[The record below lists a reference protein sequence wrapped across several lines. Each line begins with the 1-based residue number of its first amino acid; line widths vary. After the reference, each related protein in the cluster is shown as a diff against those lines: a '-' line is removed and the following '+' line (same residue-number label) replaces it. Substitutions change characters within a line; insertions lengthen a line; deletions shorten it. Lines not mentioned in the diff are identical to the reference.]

1 MIIQRVQRGKVGREV
16 DITEQELDGFL
27 ATEGAVKELS
37 PELFVRQILVSDQ
50 NKANSLLMDI
60 DNGADFANLAKES
73 STSSNASSG
82 GEMGWRNLAD
92 LPSLFADALKNKKKG
107 YISPPLKG
115 GSGYFILKLEDKRGD
130 LVRFEEQWNVRH
142 ILMMTTKLRDAT
154 FTKKELEEVRARVV
168 GGEDFS
174 LLAKEY
180 SEDPGSASR
189 GGDLDWLSLGKT
201 APAFEKMMLESPVNE
216 ISPVFESEFGFHFL
230 QVLETRTEDLTEE
243 VVFALGKALGTELI
257 NRKQD
262 DFIIARDGR
271 VSSPQ
276 LFKCLSEGVLST
288 GSNVL
293 DIGIVPSPV
302 FYHSTFSLNSSSG
315 AIITGSHNP
324 ADYNGFKIIFNN
336 NSTSSEEIQLI
347 KKRIVEQDF
356 LKGTGN
362 IKSLDA
368 VETYVEEVINNIK
381 LTRPL
386 NISIDC
392 GNGAAGV
399 VAERIYKSLGCQ
411 VQGLFCDLD
420 GEFPNHHPDPSKP
433 ENVEDLIK
441 SVAKNNSDIGL

>member
-1 MIIQRVQRGKVGREV
+1 MKKNIYIALSILLTLPVSAKIEVLDRVAIIVGEGVVLESQVNNMLENIKTRYQEQGAPMPPQEVMLEQVQERLIIEELQLQMGRQAGIRVGDGELNQAFENIAQSNGLSLERFIETLEAEGESYEELRSQVRKEMIIQRVQRGKVGREV
-16 DITEQELDGFL
+16 NITEQELDGFL

-60 DNGADFANLAKES
+60 ENGADFVDLAKEN

-130 LVRFEEQWNVRH
+130 LVRFEDQWNVRH
-142 ILMMTTKLRDAT
+142 ILMMTTKLRDET

-201 APAFEKMMLESPVNE
+201 APAFEKMMIESPVNE

-243 VVFALGKALGTELI
+243 VIKDRAYGILFARKFDEELE
-257 NRKQD
+257 NSLRTTRAEA
-262 DFIIARDGR
+262 FIE
-271 VSSPQ
+271 
-276 LFKCLSEGVLST
+276 FKE
-288 GSNVL
+288 L
-293 DIGIVPSPV
+293 D
-302 FYHSTFSLNSSSG
+302 
-315 AIITGSHNP
+315 
-324 ADYNGFKIIFNN
+324 
-336 NSTSSEEIQLI
+336 
-347 KKRIVEQDF
+347 
-356 LKGTGN
+356 
-362 IKSLDA
+362 
-368 VETYVEEVINNIK
+368 
-381 LTRPL
+381 
-386 NISIDC
+386 
-392 GNGAAGV
+392 
-399 VAERIYKSLGCQ
+399 
-411 VQGLFCDLD
+411 
-420 GEFPNHHPDPSKP
+420 
-433 ENVEDLIK
+433 
-441 SVAKNNSDIGL
+441 

>member
-1 MIIQRVQRGKVGREV
+1 MIMKKNIYIALSILLTLPVSAKIEVLDRVAIIVGEGVVLESQVNNMLENIKTRYQEQGAPMPPQEVMLEQVQERLIIEELQLQMGRQAGIRVGDGELNQAFENIAQSNGLSLERFIETLEAEGESYEELRSQVRKEMIIQRVQRGKVGREV

-60 DNGADFANLAKES
+60 ENGADFSNLAKEN

-130 LVRFEEQWNVRH
+130 LVRFEDQWNVRH
-142 ILMMTTKLRDAT
+142 ILMMTTKLRDET

-201 APAFEKMMLESPVNE
+201 APAFEKMMIESPVNE

-243 VVFALGKALGTELI
+243 VIKDRAYGILFARKFDEELE
-257 NRKQD
+257 NSLRTTRAEA
-262 DFIIARDGR
+262 FIE
-271 VSSPQ
+271 
-276 LFKCLSEGVLST
+276 FKE
-288 GSNVL
+288 L
-293 DIGIVPSPV
+293 D
-302 FYHSTFSLNSSSG
+302 
-315 AIITGSHNP
+315 
-324 ADYNGFKIIFNN
+324 
-336 NSTSSEEIQLI
+336 
-347 KKRIVEQDF
+347 
-356 LKGTGN
+356 
-362 IKSLDA
+362 
-368 VETYVEEVINNIK
+368 
-381 LTRPL
+381 
-386 NISIDC
+386 
-392 GNGAAGV
+392 
-399 VAERIYKSLGCQ
+399 
-411 VQGLFCDLD
+411 
-420 GEFPNHHPDPSKP
+420 
-433 ENVEDLIK
+433 
-441 SVAKNNSDIGL
+441 

>member
-1 MIIQRVQRGKVGREV
+1 MKKKIYIALSILLTLPVSAKIEVLDRVAIIVGEGVVLESQVNNMLENIKTRYQEQGAPMPPQEVMLEQVQERLIIEELQLQMGRQAGIRVGDGELNQAFENIAQSNGLSLERFIETLEAEGESYEELRSQVRKEMIIQRVQRGKVGREV

-37 PELFVRQILVSDQ
+37 PELFVRQILVSGQ

-60 DNGADFANLAKES
+60 ENGADFVDLAKEN

-130 LVRFEEQWNVRH
+130 LVRFEDQWNVRH
-142 ILMMTTKLRDAT
+142 ILMMTTKLRDET

-201 APAFEKMMLESPVNE
+201 APAFEKMMIESPVNE

-243 VVFALGKALGTELI
+243 VIKDRAYGILFARKFDEELE
-257 NRKQD
+257 NSLRTTRAEA
-262 DFIIARDGR
+262 FIE
-271 VSSPQ
+271 
-276 LFKCLSEGVLST
+276 FKE
-288 GSNVL
+288 L
-293 DIGIVPSPV
+293 D
-302 FYHSTFSLNSSSG
+302 
-315 AIITGSHNP
+315 
-324 ADYNGFKIIFNN
+324 
-336 NSTSSEEIQLI
+336 
-347 KKRIVEQDF
+347 
-356 LKGTGN
+356 
-362 IKSLDA
+362 
-368 VETYVEEVINNIK
+368 
-381 LTRPL
+381 
-386 NISIDC
+386 
-392 GNGAAGV
+392 
-399 VAERIYKSLGCQ
+399 
-411 VQGLFCDLD
+411 
-420 GEFPNHHPDPSKP
+420 
-433 ENVEDLIK
+433 
-441 SVAKNNSDIGL
+441 

>member
-1 MIIQRVQRGKVGREV
+1 MIMKKNIYIALTILLTLPVSAKIEVLDRVAIIVGEGVVLESQVNNMLENIKTRYQEQGAPMPPQEVMLEQVQERLIIEELQLQMGRQAGIRVGDGELNQAFENIAQSNGLSLESFIETLEAEGESYEELRSQVRKEMIIQRVQRGKVGREV

-60 DNGADFANLAKES
+60 ENGADFANLAKEN

-130 LVRFEEQWNVRH
+130 LVRFEDQWNVRH
-142 ILMMTTKLRDAT
+142 ILMMTTKLRDET

-201 APAFEKMMLESPVNE
+201 APAFEKMMIESPVNE

-243 VVFALGKALGTELI
+243 VIKDRAYGILFARKFDEELE
-257 NRKQD
+257 NSLRTTRAEA
-262 DFIIARDGR
+262 FIE
-271 VSSPQ
+271 
-276 LFKCLSEGVLST
+276 FKE
-288 GSNVL
+288 L
-293 DIGIVPSPV
+293 D
-302 FYHSTFSLNSSSG
+302 
-315 AIITGSHNP
+315 
-324 ADYNGFKIIFNN
+324 
-336 NSTSSEEIQLI
+336 
-347 KKRIVEQDF
+347 
-356 LKGTGN
+356 
-362 IKSLDA
+362 
-368 VETYVEEVINNIK
+368 
-381 LTRPL
+381 
-386 NISIDC
+386 
-392 GNGAAGV
+392 
-399 VAERIYKSLGCQ
+399 
-411 VQGLFCDLD
+411 
-420 GEFPNHHPDPSKP
+420 
-433 ENVEDLIK
+433 
-441 SVAKNNSDIGL
+441 

>member
-1 MIIQRVQRGKVGREV
+1 MKKNIYIALSILLTLPVSAKIEVLDRVAIIVGEGVVLESQVNNMLENIKTRYQEQGAPMPPQEVMLEQVQERLIIEELQLQMGRQAGIRVGDGELNQAFENIAQSNGLSLERFIETLEAEGESYEELRSQVRKEMIIQRVHRGKVGREV

-60 DNGADFANLAKES
+60 ENGADFANLAKEN

-82 GEMGWRNLAD
+82 GEIGWRNLAD

-130 LVRFEEQWNVRH
+130 LVRFEDQWNVRH
-142 ILMMTTKLRDAT
+142 ILMMTTKLRDET

-201 APAFEKMMLESPVNE
+201 APAFEKMMIESPVNE

-243 VVFALGKALGTELI
+243 VIKDRAYGILFARKFDEELE
-257 NRKQD
+257 NSLRTTRAEA
-262 DFIIARDGR
+262 FIE
-271 VSSPQ
+271 
-276 LFKCLSEGVLST
+276 FKE
-288 GSNVL
+288 L
-293 DIGIVPSPV
+293 D
-302 FYHSTFSLNSSSG
+302 
-315 AIITGSHNP
+315 
-324 ADYNGFKIIFNN
+324 
-336 NSTSSEEIQLI
+336 
-347 KKRIVEQDF
+347 
-356 LKGTGN
+356 
-362 IKSLDA
+362 
-368 VETYVEEVINNIK
+368 
-381 LTRPL
+381 
-386 NISIDC
+386 
-392 GNGAAGV
+392 
-399 VAERIYKSLGCQ
+399 
-411 VQGLFCDLD
+411 
-420 GEFPNHHPDPSKP
+420 
-433 ENVEDLIK
+433 
-441 SVAKNNSDIGL
+441 

>member
-1 MIIQRVQRGKVGREV
+1 MKKKLYIALSILLALPLSAKIEILDRVAIIVGEGVVLESQVNNMLENIKTRYQEQGAPMPPQEVMLEQVQERLIIEELQLQMGRQAGIRVGDGELNQAFENIAQSNGLSLEGFIETLEAEGESYEELRSQVRKEMIIQRVQRGRVGREV

-37 PELFVRQILVSDQ
+37 PELFVRQILVPDQ
-50 NKANSLLMDI
+50 NKADSLLIDI

-130 LVRFEEQWNVRH
+130 LVRFEDQWNVRH
-142 ILMMTTKLRDAT
+142 ILMMTTKLRDET
-154 FTKKELEEVRARVV
+154 FTRKELEEVRARVV

-201 APAFEKMMLESPVNE
+201 APAFEKMMIESPVNE

-243 VVFALGKALGTELI
+243 VIKDRAYGILFARKFDEELE
-257 NRKQD
+257 NSLRTTRAEA
-262 DFIIARDGR
+262 FIE
-271 VSSPQ
+271 
-276 LFKCLSEGVLST
+276 FKE
-288 GSNVL
+288 L
-293 DIGIVPSPV
+293 D
-302 FYHSTFSLNSSSG
+302 
-315 AIITGSHNP
+315 
-324 ADYNGFKIIFNN
+324 
-336 NSTSSEEIQLI
+336 
-347 KKRIVEQDF
+347 
-356 LKGTGN
+356 
-362 IKSLDA
+362 
-368 VETYVEEVINNIK
+368 
-381 LTRPL
+381 
-386 NISIDC
+386 
-392 GNGAAGV
+392 
-399 VAERIYKSLGCQ
+399 
-411 VQGLFCDLD
+411 
-420 GEFPNHHPDPSKP
+420 
-433 ENVEDLIK
+433 
-441 SVAKNNSDIGL
+441 

>member
-1 MIIQRVQRGKVGREV
+1 MKKKIYIALSILLTLPVSAKIEVLDRVAIIVGEGVVLESQVNNMLENIKTRYQEQGAPMPPQEVMLEQVQERLIIEELQLQMGRQAGIRVGDGELNQAFENIAQSNGLSLESFIETLEAEGESYEELRSQVRKEMIIQRVQRGKVGREV

-60 DNGADFANLAKES
+60 ENGADFANLAKEN

-130 LVRFEEQWNVRH
+130 LVRFEDQWNVRH
-142 ILMMTTKLRDAT
+142 ILMMTTKLRDET

-201 APAFEKMMLESPVNE
+201 APAFEKMMIESPVNE

-243 VVFALGKALGTELI
+243 VIKDRAYGILFARKFDEELE
-257 NRKQD
+257 NSLRTTRAEA
-262 DFIIARDGR
+262 FIE
-271 VSSPQ
+271 
-276 LFKCLSEGVLST
+276 FKE
-288 GSNVL
+288 L
-293 DIGIVPSPV
+293 D
-302 FYHSTFSLNSSSG
+302 
-315 AIITGSHNP
+315 
-324 ADYNGFKIIFNN
+324 
-336 NSTSSEEIQLI
+336 
-347 KKRIVEQDF
+347 
-356 LKGTGN
+356 
-362 IKSLDA
+362 
-368 VETYVEEVINNIK
+368 
-381 LTRPL
+381 
-386 NISIDC
+386 
-392 GNGAAGV
+392 
-399 VAERIYKSLGCQ
+399 
-411 VQGLFCDLD
+411 
-420 GEFPNHHPDPSKP
+420 
-433 ENVEDLIK
+433 
-441 SVAKNNSDIGL
+441 